1 MRNCELLWE
10 YYKICDALG
19 DFCGFADV
27 VSTVETIN
35 QTEGADSIENA
46 LERRGMAVGGLQEG
60 GRTIDGRSRGCV
72 EGAWR

>member
-1 MRNCELLWE
+1 M
-10 YYKICDALG
+10 
-19 DFCGFADV
+19 

-60 GRTIDGRSRGCV
+60 GRTIDGWSRGGV